1 MAFLQAGR
9 KVVLSVVRQSGVK
22 LLRTAPVALQES
34 RNQNGFHG
42 WYYEQLF
49 SNYFSMFFNLETV
62 DCQNSLL

>member
-22 LLRTAPVALQES
+22 LLRTAPVVLQES

-42 WYYEQLF
+42 WCYEPLF
-49 SNYFSMFFNLETV
+49 SNYFSMFF
-62 DCQNSLL
+62 S